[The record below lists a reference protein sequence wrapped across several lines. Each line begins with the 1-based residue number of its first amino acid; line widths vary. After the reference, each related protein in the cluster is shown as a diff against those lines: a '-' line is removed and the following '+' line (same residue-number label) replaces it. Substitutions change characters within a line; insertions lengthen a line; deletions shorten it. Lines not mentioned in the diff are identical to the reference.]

1 MSLTG
6 SILKEILQS
15 KECSVGKYLSPM
27 FCNDER
33 GVMIEYY
40 ITPVVTKSKSD
51 ILIISKIVNGN
62 WYEALLNIE
71 NIVKS
76 IKDHYNL
83 ITDEYTVILHAY
95 FDVVE
100 LENFYVVD
108 VKDKYMLHKLKL
120 SEFEKI
126 LSN

>member
-1 MSLTG
+1 
-6 SILKEILQS
+6 
-15 KECSVGKYLSPM
+15 M
-27 FCNDER
+27 FCNDEK

-51 ILIISKIVNGN
+51 ILIISKIVKGN